1 MKLYPCNYLS
11 RESGLYKASD
21 VCEKS
26 DAVKRLSMTI
36 IYLTDELQLERNNQH
51 KCIFNHSIVVQSNL
65 LNVAVNLLHSQSDLI
80 VTYSRAFLIWAVW
93 DQ

>member
-1 MKLYPCNYLS
+1 MSLAQTFIKKIFLGFIIFLMKLYPCNYLS

-36 IYLTDELQLERNNQH
+36 IYLTDELN
-51 KCIFNHSIVVQSNL
+51 
-65 LNVAVNLLHSQSDLI
+65 
-80 VTYSRAFLIWAVW
+80 
-93 DQ
+93 